1 MGCAFFITIF
11 INNCCRFLTSIAMQE
26 TTFSESDNDNNK
38 TDERSRKPRSYLEQ
52 PALITAEI

>member
-1 MGCAFFITIF
+1 
-11 INNCCRFLTSIAMQE
+11 MQE